1 MRINGK
7 HRGHLMFLFEK
18 AISPKVVWAGGN
30 LSILCQHE
38 TFSHTW
44 ERNKNRALWKCWQSL
59 IEEWANIQDSFESLP
74 KLCKVWIFW
83 GGSVHFT
90 PDVAL
95 RISMLFFTRNW
106 PSNMSGLLCERV
118 LFHFRKL
125 FPYMVDPFCTKPCIN
140 NTNVA
145 QLSINTPGIDCSQ
158 YDIIPIWNMNHDVV
172 DMISDIR
179 YDIVPIWNMN
189 HHVAET
195 SLRRCTVPTTSVQ
208 TQS

>member
-1 MRINGK
+1 MCINGK

-74 KLCKVWIFW
+74 KLCKLWIFW
-83 GGSVHFT
+83 GNLFS
-90 PDVAL
+90 AL
-95 RISMLFFTRNW
+95 HSRRRLKNLNVVLYTELAFKYV
-106 PSNMSGLLCERV
+106 LLCERV

-125 FPYMVDPFCTKPCIN
+125 FPCMVDPFCTKPCIN

-145 QLSINTPGIDCSQ
+145 QLSINTPGIAA
-158 YDIIPIWNMNHDVV
+158 N
-172 DMISDIR
+172 MISSR
-179 YDIVPIWNMN
+179 YEIWITMLQKPLCG
-189 HHVAET
+189 HV
-195 SLRRCTVPTTSVQ
+195 RCQLQAGRPRARVRQISMKKILKICI
-208 TQS
+208 

>member
-1 MRINGK
+1 MCINGK

-18 AISPKVVWAGGN
+18 AISPKVVWAWGN

-74 KLCKVWIFW
+74 KLCKLWIFL
-83 GGSVHFT
+83 GGLFS
-90 PDVAL
+90 AL
-95 RISMLFFTRNW
+95 HSRRRLKNLNVVLYTELAFKYV
-106 PSNMSGLLCERV
+106 LLCERV
-118 LFHFRKL
+118 FFHFCKL
-125 FPYMVDPFCTKPCIN
+125 FPCMVDPFCTKPCIN

-145 QLSINTPGIDCSQ
+145 QLSIDTPGIDCSQ
-158 YDIIPIWNMNHDVV
+158 YDIIPIWH
-172 DMISDIR
+172 MIHPKNEK
-179 YDIVPIWNMN
+179 YDIIPIWNMN
-189 HHVAET
+189 HDVAET
-195 SLRRCTVPTTSVQ
+195 YLRPCTVPTTSGQ